1 MTILNKAQHLGLAVL
16 VCALLQGCVSNPPA
30 PQGTGTLQQASQ
42 RLSDDLL
49 SQIHANV
56 LERLISRK
64 VVLDPFIDAQS
75 GQRTKSSLQ
84 ATEWVHQQL
93 QARKS
98 ALKIEAFDTN
108 GVEHADYLIA
118 GTLSKPHPSSSD
130 YVINATITDR
140 RTGTVLASAV
150 SRVLGSEID
159 STPSA
164 FYSDSPSLVTD
175 RLTRGY
181 ITTSQ
186 TPQGSAADQAYL
198 ASISTAALINEAIT
212 AYEESRWEDALIRY
226 QTVVQRADG
235 KQLRV
240 YNGLYN
246 SYLKLGKTREA
257 EAAFEDI
264 VTLGLSTNNLAV
276 RLLFQ
281 PGSTDFWRDRAI
293 SGIYPMWLRKIAA
306 VTYAGDYCIT
316 VVGHTSKTGS
326 ETVNERLSLA
336 RAHAVQDL
344 LIAQQR
350 NLNNRIDTAG
360 VGWNENIIGTGTD
373 DIRDSL
379 DRRVE
384 FKIRSCPK
392 SAQRSANQ

>member
-1 MTILNKAQHLGLAVL
+1 MKLQISLKKITFPLIFSAILM
-16 VCALLQGCVSNPPA
+16 GCVSNPPA
-30 PQGTGTLQQASQ
+30 PQGSTTLEQASQ

-49 SQIHANV
+49 GQIHANV

-64 VVLDPFIDAQS
+64 VVIDPFIDAQS
-75 GQRTKSSLQ
+75 GQRTKSSMQ
-84 ATEWVHQQL
+84 ATEWVQQQL
-93 QARKS
+93 QARNS
-98 ALKIEAFDTN
+98 TLKIEAFDAS
-108 GVEHADYLIA
+108 GVQQADYLIA
-118 GTLSKPHPSSSD
+118 GTISKPHPSSSD
-130 YVINATITDR
+130 FVINATVTDR
-140 RTGTVLASAV
+140 RSGTVLASAV
-150 SRVLGSEID
+150 SRVQGSEID

-175 RLTRGY
+175 RLTKGY

-198 ASISTAALINEAIT
+198 ASISTAALVNEAIT
-212 AYEESRWEDALIRY
+212 AYEERRWEDALIRY
-226 QTVVQRADG
+226 QTVVQRNDG

-240 YNGLYN
+240 FNGLYN

-257 EAAFEDI
+257 EEAFEDI

-281 PGSTDFWRDRAI
+281 PGSTDFWRDSAI

-336 RAHAVQDL
+336 RAHTVQDL
-344 LIAQQR
+344 LVAQQR
-350 NLNNRIDTAG
+350 KLSGRVDTAG
-360 VGWNENIIGTGTD
+360 VGWKENIIGTGTD

-384 FKIRSCPK
+384 FKIRSCK
-392 SAQRSANQ
+392 QAT